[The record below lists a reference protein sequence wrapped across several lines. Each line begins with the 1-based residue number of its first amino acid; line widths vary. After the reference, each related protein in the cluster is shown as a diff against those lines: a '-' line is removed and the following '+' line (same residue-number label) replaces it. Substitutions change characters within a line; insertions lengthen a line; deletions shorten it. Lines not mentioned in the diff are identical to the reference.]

1 MFFFNFW
8 SHFLLT
14 YNMWIKKK
22 NLICKKNNKKKIPIK
37 NKVLF
42 FNVMFCMQGIK

>member
-22 NLICKKNNKKKIPIK
+22 NILYVKKKKKKKEFQLKIK
-37 NKVLF
+37 YYFL
-42 FNVMFCMQGIK
+42 M